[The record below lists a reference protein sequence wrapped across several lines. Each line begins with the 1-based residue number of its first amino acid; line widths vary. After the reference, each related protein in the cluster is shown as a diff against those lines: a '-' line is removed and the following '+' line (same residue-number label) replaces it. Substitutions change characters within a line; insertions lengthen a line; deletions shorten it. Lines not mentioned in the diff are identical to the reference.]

1 MQTQQSFG
9 VHFTTRPDKAKDGKE
24 PVYACVTVNRKRVYI
39 ALKQTVDPNCW
50 DARKGVAKGNKEE
63 VKDINAYLSEVRVTL
78 GNHYRELQVKGKLI
92 TAQVIKS
99 LYLGEKEEVYTLSRL
114 MNYHYETSTGSLK
127 WSTLKHYAVTRRY
140 LERFLQE
147 KHKLDDIYLHQ
158 LDFKFVKD
166 FETFLRNHKPKD
178 HQKPLNNNGVMKHII
193 RLRKMINL
201 ALNLGWMDQEPF
213 AGYKLKMQRVNREFL
228 SAAELARIEKKEFNV
243 ERLELVRDLFVF
255 SCYTGLAYVE
265 VANLVPNNIVKEG
278 DTYWIRTVR
287 EKTLIPVNVP
297 LLPQAT
303 KLYLKYKNN
312 IRALDQ
318 GKVFPVISNQKVNSY
333 LKEVADRCDIF
344 KNITFHIARHTFA
357 TTVALSNGVPMETV
371 SKLLGHTKIAT
382 TQIYAKVLEKK
393 IGEDME
399 ALKQKISQ
407 PAKRKPTRR
416 TINQKNI

>member
-1 MQTQQSFG
+1 MQTLQSFG
-9 VHFTTRPDKAKDGKE
+9 VHFTTRPDKTKDGKE
-24 PVYACVTVNRKRVYI
+24 PVYACVTVNRKRVYL
-39 ALKQTVDPNCW
+39 ALKLAVDPNNW
-50 DARKGVAKGNKEE
+50 DSRKGLAKGNKEE
-63 VKDINAYLSEVRVTL
+63 VKEINAYLGEVRVTL

-99 LYLGEKEEVYTLSRL
+99 LFLGEKEEVYTLTRL
-114 MNYHYETSTGSLK
+114 IKYHEETASASLK
-127 WSTLKHYAVTRRY
+127 WSTLKHYNVTRRY
-140 LERFLQE
+140 LEKFLKE
-147 KHKLDDIYLHQ
+147 KHNSTDIYLHQ

-166 FETFLRNHKPKD
+166 FEVYLRNHQPKD

-213 AGYKLKMQRVNREFL
+213 AGYKLRMQRVNREFL
-228 SAAELARIEKKEFNV
+228 SATELETIEQKEFAV

-265 VANLVPNNIVKEG
+265 VANLLPHNIIRERDGK
-278 DTYWIRTVR
+278 YWIRTVR

-297 LLPQAT
+297 LLPRAMAI
-303 KLYLKYKNN
+303 YLKYKNH
-312 IRALDQ
+312 IRARDQ
-318 GKVFPVISNQKVNSY
+318 GKAFPIISNQKVNSY

-344 KNITFHIARHTFA
+344 KKITFHIARHTFA

-393 IGEDME
+393 ISEDMD
-399 ALKQKISQ
+399 ALSLRISQ
-407 PAKRKPTRR
+407 PVKRKAARKPLSR
-416 TINQKNI
+416 